1 MMREEVTGTMEGV
14 PFPAIVGQE
23 DLKSALLWNAV
34 NRSIGGV
41 LIQGERGTGKSS
53 AVRGL
58 ERVLPQ
64 IHVVADCV
72 FNCHPTDPI
81 RQCADCR
88 DRTDPETEYVRT
100 PVVELPLGAT
110 EDRVIGSLDIE
121 RALNEGE
128 SALEPGLLARAN
140 RGILYID
147 EVNLLDDHLIDV
159 LLDAAASGVNRVERE
174 GVSVEHPAEFILVG
188 TMNPEEGTLRPQFV
202 DRFGLQVEAETPDD
216 PEERAT
222 IIEVAEAFDRNPD
235 RVIDQYEDEE
245 RRLRERIEAARDRY
259 DEVALDPDL
268 RKTIASICVD
278 AGIAGNRGDITTAR
292 CARTIAALDGR
303 TEVTTADVRRAA
315 GFALPHRVPS
325 DPFEDGV
332 DVASLVND
340 RLDGPAGSD
349 TDSPDPDG
357 RPDDPDSEPDPG
369 SGSAP
374 QRGGSESRQNPDSG
388 FDDAIRELKDFFLK
402 PDDAEEPEDVDED
415 RATPG
420 GDPGTGEGPD
430 VDRSTSSSQYLDP
443 IGQGDGENDDEAG
456 GVEPRPDFPEVDPL
470 DDQGTARIGSD
481 EDELSAIGR
490 YVRSRQAR
498 EERPSPEVALDAS
511 LRSAARRGS
520 TDVRSGDLRLK
531 LRDGETPALVV
542 FAVDAS
548 ASMRAHG
555 HIATARRLTTS
566 VLHDASHRR
575 DYVAVVSF
583 RDETADVVVPPTDD
597 PSLAADRLDD
607 IPTGNKTPLAAGL
620 LAARRLVER
629 EREALPDLPA
639 IVVVM
644 TDGRPTAALRDDPV
658 EEAELLARRLGTE
671 DVDLV
676 VLDLDRGTAGTD
688 VCKDLARAADGK
700 YVSMFDLPEDERRRV
715 VTRAV
720 ESLRSRI

>member
-1 MMREEVTGTMEGV
+1 MDAL

-23 DLKSALLWNAV
+23 DLKTALLLNAI

-41 LIQGERGTGKSS
+41 LIRGERGTGKSS

-58 ERVLPQ
+58 ERVLPR
-64 IHVVADCV
+64 IEVVADCV
-72 FNCHPTDPI
+72 FNCPPDDPN
-81 RQCADCR
+81 RQCTDCQER
-88 DRTDPETEYVRT
+88 ADPETESVRT

-188 TMNPEEGTLRPQFV
+188 TMNPDEGTLRPQFL
-202 DRFGLQVEAETPDD
+202 DRFGLQVEAGTPED

-222 IIEVAEAFDRNPD
+222 IIEVAETFDRSPD
-235 RVIDQYEDEE
+235 RVIERYEDEE
-245 RRLRERIEAARDRY
+245 RRLRERIEAARERY
-259 DEVALDPDL
+259 DEVHLDPEL
-268 RKTIASICVD
+268 RETIAEICAD
-278 AGIAGNRGDITTAR
+278 AGISGNRGDITTAR

-303 TEVTTADVRRAA
+303 TEVTEADVRQAIE
-315 GFALPHRVPS
+315 FALPHRIPS

-340 RLDGPAGSD
+340 RLDGP
-349 TDSPDPDG
+349 SPPDG
-357 RPDDPDSEPDPG
+357 GDPGSADRPDDPDSEPEPESGAGG
-369 SGSAP
+369 S
-374 QRGGSESRQNPDSG
+374 QRRSGSESRKDADSG
-388 FDDAIRELKDFFLK
+388 FDEALRELRDFFLK
-402 PDDAEEPEDVDED
+402 PDDGESAADADENEDEQE
-415 RATPG
+415 ASPG
-420 GDPGTGEGPD
+420 GDPGADGDTGHE
-430 VDRSTSSSQYLDP
+430 RNASSGQYLDP
-443 IGQGDGENDDEAG
+443 IGEGDGESEG
-456 GVEPRPDFPEVDPL
+456 EPDGFDPKTELPDIDPL

-481 EDELSAIGR
+481 EDEPSEIGR

-498 EERPSPEVALDAS
+498 EENPQDEVALDAS

-520 TDVRSGDLRLK
+520 TDVRRGDLRLK

-542 FAVDAS
+542 FAVDSS

-555 HIATARRLTTS
+555 HIATARDLTTS
-566 VLHDASHRR
+566 VLRDASHRR

-583 RDETADVVVPPTDD
+583 RDETADVIVPPTDD
-597 PSLAADRLDD
+597 PGLAADRLDQ
-607 IPTGNKTPLAAGL
+607 IPTGNKTPLASGL
-620 LAARRLVER
+620 LASLRLVER
-629 EREALPDLPA
+629 ERESLPDLPA

-644 TDGRPTAALRDDPV
+644 TDGRPTAAIGDDPI
-658 EEAELLARRLGTE
+658 EEAKLLSRRLGAS
-671 DVDLV
+671 DVDLA

-688 VCKDLARAADGK
+688 VCRDLAEEADGE
-700 YVSMFDLPEDERRRV
+700 YVSMFDLSAEERQRV